1 MKKIELTKG
10 KNNQL
15 KKLSPIT
22 ISIVTWKQ
30 IFLDKWIMVS
40 MIVAVIIIG
49 VLNIFELGP
58 FLSASFLFG
67 PSVTALSFSL
77 AMISSVKN
85 LISDEVLEFLAQED
99 YSPNETNDVYAL
111 FSPFVVVSFSW
122 GTIAVLSLLGI
133 SFNFSFISGYFRFFL
148 EDTLTFFTIFAIINL
163 IQLMWTI
170 IRMNIEKA
178 FRHKQ

>member
-10 KNNQL
+10 NNNQL

-30 IFLDKWIMVS
+30 IFLDKWIMFS
-40 MIVAVIIIG
+40 MIIASIVIGLLNLSKVA
-49 VLNIFELGP
+49 P
-58 FLSASFLFG
+58 YLSASLLFG

-85 LISDEVLEFLAQED
+85 LISDEVLKFLAQENYD
-99 YSPNETNDVYAL
+99 LNQTNDVYAL

-122 GTIAVLSLLGI
+122 GTIAMLSLLGI
-133 SFNFSFISGYFRFFL
+133 SFDFSFISGYFRFFL
-148 EDTLTFFTIFAIINL
+148 EDILTLFTTFAIINL

-178 FRHKQ
+178 FRHNQ